1 VNNQKYYP
9 FERNNYYTGKVLSA
23 GNLEAEQRY
32 LNDKRRLVNHFVA
45 GGGVVCGLDVV
56 AVDTDTISVETGV
69 AIDGWGREIVVN
81 MPNVKKLSGLSGYRE
96 DSPYGNYW
104 LYLSYEEKEDSGKEW
119 INERYMMYLS
129 DSRPDYEM
137 DDTDFCYKHK
147 EILFENNEVLIELD
161 APKYLEPSKPFF
173 VEVKLRPLMENIHIQ
188 LNMKVYL
195 ECVRYRGRDV
205 LEINFDSSKVWKNED
220 EYVLSYLCDAMNV
233 ADELGVFGVDG
244 AGFKLECEGSEY
256 KLAGPIKLESVISET
271 SVSENVLSDYRACI
285 MNYSEN
291 KGKADV
297 CIAGIQVRN
306 GRIFKIH
313 RHGCENVIWSNDVL
327 ALENRI
333 LKDRLR
339 ILEMSYEPKGQ
350 AEEYLQQKDDDFRI
364 SSGEA
369 VISFGIGGEAG
380 KRFFSEEITHNLGLG
395 NVAVTV
401 SLKDMTDSCY
411 VSGSSEVFDLESAIK
426 AELAVKVNPESGTFV
441 IGARLLESTSEYE
454 AVIQWTAMMHKDD
467 RIVGTE
473 RKIIIDNSLKS
484 LRVMESAYYTVKFVN
499 MEPVDVIW
507 SVEDENGGTIN
518 ENGYYTA
525 PDSPGVYKI
534 KVECAGEPEIF
545 ATAFIVIKS

>member
-1 VNNQKYYP
+1 
-9 FERNNYYTGKVLSA
+9 
-23 GNLEAEQRY
+23 
-32 LNDKRRLVNHFVA
+32 
-45 GGGVVCGLDVV
+45 VCGLDVV
-56 AVDTDTISVETGV
+56 AVDTDTVSVETGV

-81 MPNVKKLSGLSGYRE
+81 MPNVKKLSGINGYRD

-104 LYLSYEEKEDSGKEW
+104 LYLSYEEKEDSGREW
-119 INERYMMYLS
+119 INERYSMYLT
-129 DSRPDYEM
+129 DRQPDYEM
-137 DDTDFCYKHK
+137 DNTAYCYLHR
-147 EILFENNEVLIELD
+147 EIVFENNEVQIELSV
-161 APKYLEPSKPFF
+161 PRYLQSAKPFF
-173 VEVKLRPLMENIHIQ
+173 VELKIRPLVENIHIR
-188 LNMKVYL
+188 LNMNLYL
-195 ECVRYRGRDV
+195 ECVRYKGREV

-233 ADELGVFGVDG
+233 VEELAVFGIDG
-244 AGFKLECEGSEY
+244 AGFRLECGGQAY
-256 KLAGPIKLESVISET
+256 RPDKPLRLESVISEAK
-271 SVSENVLSDYRACI
+271 VEDNVLSDYRACI

-291 KGKADV
+291 KGSADV

-306 GRIFKIH
+306 GHIFQIH
-313 RHGCENVIWSNDVL
+313 KHGCDNRIWSNNEL

-333 LKDRLR
+333 LRDRLR
-339 ILEMSYEPKGQ
+339 ILEMSYEPKGSN
-350 AEEYLQQKDDDFRI
+350 EEYLQQKDDDFKI

-395 NVAVTV
+395 NAAVTV
-401 SLKDMTDSCY
+401 SLKDVTDSCY
-411 VSGSSEVFDLESAIK
+411 ISGSSEVFDLESAVK
-426 AELAVKVNPESGTFV
+426 AELAVKVNPERGTFV

-484 LRVMESAYYTVKFVN
+484 LHVMESAYYTVKFVN

-525 PDSPGVYKI
+525 PDSPGVCKI